1 MLCIFSQSTDF
12 SGNLAP
18 QPSTLHRLLAEGLSW
33 LQLLHTC
40 ERFNQNQCTVL
51 SISNSRIRKTNNQS
65 EKKKN
70 QHVQSSE
77 INMQC
82 DIETAHSLLVTS
94 CMQMIPII
102 HEQ

>member
-1 MLCIFSQSTDF
+1 MKDLT
-12 SGNLAP
+12 
-18 QPSTLHRLLAEGLSW
+18 
-33 LQLLHTC
+33 
-40 ERFNQNQCTVL
+40 
-51 SISNSRIRKTNNQS
+51 KTNVQFCQS
-65 EKKKN
+65 QTAESEKQTTKVKKKN
-70 QHVQSSE
+70 QRVQSSE